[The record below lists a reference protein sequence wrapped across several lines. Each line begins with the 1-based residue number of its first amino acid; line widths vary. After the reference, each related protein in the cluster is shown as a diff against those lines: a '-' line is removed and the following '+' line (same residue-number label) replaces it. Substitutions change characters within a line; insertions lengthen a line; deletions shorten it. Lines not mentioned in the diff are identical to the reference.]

1 MPTMYRCP
9 GELRHTTRGFLYDQ
23 REFADAQQAR
33 ADGWAETLEEAAG
46 LVPMPTP
53 APEPRSMPTPAPSP
67 VTRAELEAE
76 AEALGIGFN
85 ARTSDEKLI
94 ERIAARG

>member
-23 REFADAQQAR
+23 REFSDVQQAR

-46 LVPMPTP
+46 RRSRDK
-53 APEPRSMPTPAPSP
+53 PRPMPTPAPSP